1 MSYYWV
7 GDRPLSALVLVPT
20 RAGAD
25 GAQTAINL
33 DDWTAAEGALVRP
46 SGGTT
51 PLDVALA
58 DGALEVDLHGG
69 GDAGPFAEAGLYL
82 LRLTLVRA
90 EQLDEGGATVQP
102 AARERLDAV
111 PLVVHAD
118 DGWHT
123 LPSARDEWRDAGRIT
138 DRRLYVLL
146 DIARTQVT
154 DYAPQLPD
162 GALPPLAYREAQ
174 LMQARNLWNASR
186 VDPSGGEGADSFAV
200 TPFPL
205 DWTIKQL
212 LRPKRARPVV
222 A

>member
-1 MSYYWV
+1 MSYYWT
-7 GDRPLSALVLVPT
+7 GDLPLSALVLVPT
-20 RAGAD
+20 RADERGNAAPVDLTLWDACSAQLVTPAGSTVAVDATIDD
-25 GAQTAINL
+25 GAIA
-33 DDWTAAEGALVRP
+33 
-46 SGGTT
+46 
-51 PLDVALA
+51 
-58 DGALEVDLHGG
+58 VDLSGS
-69 GDAGPFAEAGLYL
+69 ASPFPVGGLYL
-82 LRLTLVRA
+82 LRLTLERSA
-90 EQLDEGGATVQP
+90 LPATESAPAVA

-123 LPSARDEWRDAGRIT
+123 LPSARAEWRDAGAIA
-138 DRRLYVLL
+138 DRRLWVLL

-154 DYAPQLPD
+154 DYAPALEPDQLP
-162 GALPPLAYREAQ
+162 PIAYREAQ

-186 VDPSGGEGADSFAV
+186 VDAAGGSGGDETFAL

>member
-1 MSYYWV
+1 MTYYWQ

-20 RAGAD
+20 RAGD
-25 GAQTAINL
+25 GGGQVPIDLAQWSTAEA
-33 DDWTAAEGALVRP
+33 TLVLP
-46 SGGTT
+46 SGGTVT
-51 PLDVALA
+51 VLA
-58 DGALEVDLHGG
+58 ELVDGTISVDLS
-69 GDAGPFAEAGLYL
+69 GDPFPQAGLYL
-82 LRLTLVRA
+82 LRIALVRPA
-90 EQLDEGGATVQP
+90 ELGELEGEVVQA

-123 LPSARDEWRDAGRIT
+123 LPSARDEWSDARRIA
-138 DRRLYVLL
+138 DRRLWVLL
-146 DIARTQVT
+146 DIARTQVS
-154 DYAPQLPD
+154 DYAPQLLD
-162 GALPPLAYREAQ
+162 GQLPPIAYREAQ

-186 VDPSGGEGADSFAV
+186 VDPSGSEGGDSFAV

>member
-1 MSYYWV
+1 MTYYWQ

-20 RAGAD
+20 RAGEGGGQVPIDLSAW
-25 GAQTAINL
+25 Q
-33 DDWTAAEGALVRP
+33 AAEVSLVMP
-46 SGGTT
+46 SGGTVT
-51 PLDVALA
+51 VPA
-58 DGALEVDLHGG
+58 DLGDGTISVDLS
-69 GDAGPFAEAGLYL
+69 GDPFPEAGLYL
-82 LRLTLVRA
+82 LRIALVRPA
-90 EQLDEGGATVQP
+90 EVGAAEGAPATA

-123 LPSARDEWRDAGRIT
+123 LPSARDEWRDAARIA
-138 DRRLYVLL
+138 DRRLWVLL

-154 DYAPQLPD
+154 DYAPALADGQLP
-162 GALPPLAYREAQ
+162 PIAYREAQ

-186 VDPSGGEGADSFAV
+186 VDPSGGEGEGSFAL

>member
-1 MSYYWV
+1 MSYYWK

-20 RAGAD
+20 RAGVD
-25 GAQTAINL
+25 GSQTPIDLGAWPTAEAQ
-33 DDWTAAEGALVRP
+33 LVLP
-46 SGGTT
+46 SGSSV
-51 PLDVALA
+51 PVPAEVV
-58 DGALEVDLHGG
+58 DGALEVDLE
-69 GDAGPFAEAGLYL
+69 GDPFPEGGLYL
-82 LRLTLVRA
+82 LRIALVRA
-90 EQLDEGGATVQP
+90 AAPAVGDDPAVA

-111 PLVVHAD
+111 PLVVHDD
-118 DGWHT
+118 DGWHS
-123 LPSARDEWRDAGRIT
+123 LPSARDEWRDARNLD
-138 DRRLYVLL
+138 DRRLWVLL

-154 DYAPQLPD
+154 DYAPQLAEGQP
-162 GALPPLAYREAQ
+162 PPLAYREAQ

-186 VDPSGGEGADSFAV
+186 VDPSGGEGTDTFAV